1 MGAEIIYTR
10 VQSGTIPQ
18 NKPFFHFSLMH
29 MILIYI
35 QKPRFVKKKKK
46 KLFNLM
52 GP

>member
-29 MILIYI
+29 MILIYT
-35 QKPRFVKKKKK
+35 KTKVCKKKKK